1 VFFELIVNY
10 ERLRKKIIF
19 FWIKIDFLHF
29 MALNEVIRENL
40 LLKFEVLYQGNVTL
54 KFRNF
59 Y

>member
-10 ERLRKKIIF
+10 ERVQKNF
-19 FWIKIDFLHF
+19 FLLKIDFLNF
-29 MALNEVIRENL
+29 MALYEVITENRL
-40 LLKFEVLYQGNVTL
+40 YAFEVLYQGNVTL

>member
-1 VFFELIVNY
+1 
-10 ERLRKKIIF
+10 
-19 FWIKIDFLHF
+19 

-40 LLKFEVLYQGNVTL
+40 LHTFEALHEGKVTL

>member
-10 ERLRKKIIF
+10 ERVQKNF
-19 FWIKIDFLHF
+19 FLLKIDFLNF
-29 MALNEVIRENL
+29 MALNEVITENRL
-40 LLKFEVLYQGNVTL
+40 YAFEVLYQGNVTL